1 MRGFGWLMSI
11 RESIGYLLA
20 QAAKEH
26 RGRVGDAFS
35 ELGVRV
41 GQDMVLL
48 RLWKEDGLTPSEL
61 ASRLRVEPGTVS
73 KVLSRM
79 EKADLVTRRRDPED
93 ARSFKVY
100 LTERGRALRVPVQSR
115 WQEVEDRMLEELS
128 PEERAMLHRLL
139 SRIRDNLST
148 GTDRHPP

>member
-1 MRGFGWLMSI
+1 MNIQG
-11 RESIGYLLA
+11 SIGYLLA

-35 ELGVRV
+35 DLGIRV

-48 RLWKEDGLTPSEL
+48 RLWQEDGLTPSEL
-61 ASRLRVEPGTVS
+61 ASRLKVEPGTVS

-79 EKADLVTRRRDPED
+79 EKVDLVTRRRDPED

-100 LTERGRALRVPVQSR
+100 LTERARALREPVESR
-115 WQEVEDRMLEELS
+115 WQGVEDRMVEKLS
-128 PEERAMLHRLL
+128 PEERVVLHRLL
-139 SRIRDNLST
+139 SRIRDDLST
-148 GTDRHPP
+148 GTDARPP

>member
-11 RESIGYLLA
+11 HESIGYLLV

-26 RGRVGDAFS
+26 RGRVSDAFS
-35 ELGVRV
+35 DLGIRV

-48 RLWKEDGLTPSEL
+48 RLWKEDGLTPSKL
-61 ASRLRVEPGTVS
+61 ASRLKVEPGTVS

-79 EKADLVTRRRDPED
+79 EKVDLVTRRRDPED

-100 LTERGRALRVPVQSR
+100 LTERGRALREPVESR
-115 WQEVEDRMLEELS
+115 WQEVEDRMVEELS
-128 PEERAMLHRLL
+128 PEERVVLRRLL
-139 SRIRDNLST
+139 SQLRDNLST
-148 GTDRHPP
+148 GTDRYPP

>member
-1 MRGFGWLMSI
+1 MNIQG
-11 RESIGYLLA
+11 SIGYLLA

-35 ELGVRV
+35 DLGIRV

-61 ASRLRVEPGTVS
+61 ASRLKVEPGTVS

-79 EKADLVTRRRDPED
+79 EKVDLVTRRRDPED

-100 LTERGRALRVPVQSR
+100 LTERGRDLREPLESR
-115 WQEVEDRMLEELS
+115 WQEVEDRMVEELS
-128 PEERAMLHRLL
+128 PEERVVLHRLL
-139 SRIRDNLST
+139 SRIRDDLST
-148 GTDRHPP
+148 GTDARPP

>member
-1 MRGFGWLMSI
+1 MRGSGWLMSI

-26 RGRVGDAFS
+26 RGRVSSAFS
-35 ELGVRV
+35 DLGIRI

-48 RLWKEDGLTPSEL
+48 RLWQEDGLTPSEL
-61 ASRLRVEPGTVS
+61 ANQLKVEPGTVS

-79 EKADLVTRRRDPED
+79 EKVDLLTRRRDPED

-100 LTERGRALRVPVQSR
+100 LTERGRALREPVESR
-115 WQEVEDRMLEELS
+115 WQEVEDRMIEVLS
-128 PEERAMLHRLL
+128 PEERVVLRRLL
-139 SRIRDNLST
+139 SRLRDKLST
-148 GTDRHPP
+148 DPDKRPP

>member
-1 MRGFGWLMSI
+1 MNIQG
-11 RESIGYLLA
+11 SIGYLLA

-35 ELGVRV
+35 DLGIRV

-61 ASRLRVEPGTVS
+61 ASRLKVEPGTVS

-79 EKADLVTRRRDPED
+79 EKVDLVTRRRDPED

-100 LTERGRALRVPVQSR
+100 LTERARALREPVESR
-115 WQEVEDRMLEELS
+115 WQGVEDRMVEKLS
-128 PEERAMLHRLL
+128 PEERVVLHRLL
-139 SRIRDNLST
+139 SRIRDDLST
-148 GTDRHPP
+148 GTDARPP